1 MVLKLRK
8 IHSNH
13 KQNFT
18 FPKIPFGQ
26 EVTRGQK
33 KSDNCT
39 DSASGALTF
48 SVQFEMDV
56 LYK

>member
-1 MVLKLRK
+1 MVSKLRG
-8 IHSNH
+8 IHRNY
-13 KQNFT
+13 KQNST
-18 FPKIPFGQ
+18 FPTIPFGQ

-39 DSASGALTF
+39 DSAGEALTF
-48 SVQFEMDV
+48 SVQFKTDV